1 MASFFEELAKTS
13 AAMTPDSHL
22 NSRITKVAPE
32 PLSPPKPAQAPKT
45 RQSGDPVRS
54 FDNTI
59 QTYVASKKL
68 KGETSDQAMQRLMDN
83 RDPTLSAL
91 YSQRSKVR
99 TSQAYNVKRIGKHSE
114 LLNAQHHEIMKAAK
128 QGQSISED
136 TALMKAV
143 EANPE
148 LYAEYRRQRNAGDG
162 E

>member
-1 MASFFEELAKTS
+1 MASFLEELAKTS
-13 AAMTPDSHL
+13 AAMSPDNHL
-22 NSRITKVAPE
+22 NYRITKVAPE
-32 PLSPPKPAQAPKT
+32 SLNPPKPTQAAKT

-68 KGETSDQAMQRLMDN
+68 KDETSDQAMQRLMDN

-99 TSQAYNVKRIGKHSE
+99 TSRTYNVKGIGKRSE
-114 LLNAQHHEIMKAAK
+114 LLNAQHNEIMKAAK